1 MEQLNI
7 PSKVTGDRVTAS
19 NINNIINKINEL
31 VDSVSWEN
39 NNKLRLEPSD
49 GHLYLDYT
57 IGQMA
62 NFSIDNNGHLIL
74 MQ

>member
-1 MEQLNI
+1 MEHLNI
-7 PSKVTGDRVTAS
+7 PIKTVGDDVYHTEV
-19 NINNIINKINEL
+19 NNTVSKINEL
-31 VDSVSWEN
+31 VDAVSWEN
-39 NNKLRLEPSD
+39 NNKLRIEPSD

>member
-1 MEQLNI
+1 MEKLNI
-7 PSKVTGDRVTAS
+7 PVKQEGDEVSHAEYNSIVDKV
-19 NINNIINKINEL
+19 NEV
-31 VDSVSWEN
+31 VDTVSWEQ